1 MLRHR
6 DYIKRNSLLLVFL
19 IGLFPLSASGN
30 EQTCDDDEKNILIIH
45 SYHQGLEWTDNI
57 SRGILD
63 EFNESPCC
71 NLVFEYMDTK
81 RNHSRTYIQNLLHFL
96 EIKNKESNY
105 SGIIA
110 SDNAAYNFLAQHG
123 DELFGETP
131 IVFCGVNKADT
142 SLLQNCKNY
151 FLYHEKADHLA
162 NLNLIAQIYPEKDTI
177 VIINDNTLTGK
188 AVKTELE
195 QILTKF
201 RHNQHIRFISSF
213 SINSLQQ
220 EIGSLSN
227 HNAIYL
233 LVINRDRNGKFVSY
247 RNGITQIRTAT
258 KLPVFGSWDFYLNKG
273 IIGGKII
280 SGYQQGAAAAQKL
293 KQMMSKGYVKP
304 HFNHDTI
311 GNKFYFDYL
320 ELKKHNIALR
330 NLPPGSEII
339 NRDMNDYLKLVLLLL
354 ILALIVIIILIINL
368 VYKRKRQ
375 VVLERKV
382 EEKTKFLRKIISNK
396 DQFLSLM
403 AHDLRTPMGN
413 ILTMSQMMIDTVDTP
428 SEAEKSDL
436 SQRIAKLS
444 TKTFNL
450 LEDLIF
456 WGKMR
461 FKNEVQFEI
470 KEFNLQNII
479 SDIHTLLNINPFE
492 IHILNLIKEDFT
504 IKSDEFILK
513 YIIRNL
519 VQNALKYSYRN
530 GKIEIGAT
538 VQNSWVKIWVRD
550 WGVGMSEEMK
560 QSILNK
566 KPIQTKG
573 NKGQSSYGLGLTT
586 IIDYLEL
593 LGGKLQIESTEGE
606 GSKFTIILD
615 SLKDDNTHIE

>member
-1 MLRHR
+1 MHRRR
-6 DYIKRNSLLLVFL
+6 DYIKRFLILIVFL
-19 IGLFPLSASGN
+19 IRLSSLSASGN
-30 EQTCDDDEKNILIIH
+30 EQICADGEKNILIIH

-63 EFNESPCC
+63 EFNDSPRC

-81 RNHSRTYIQNLLHFL
+81 RNHSKTYIQNLLHFL
-96 EIKNKESNY
+96 EIKNKESKY

-110 SDNAAYNFLAQHG
+110 SDNAAYIFLAQHG
-123 DELFGETP
+123 EKLFGETP

-142 SLLQNCKNY
+142 NLLHNCQNY

-162 NLNLIAQIYPEKDTI
+162 NLNMIAQIYPEKDTI
-177 VIINDNTLTGK
+177 VIINDNTLTGTAIK
-188 AVKTELE
+188 QELE
-195 QILTKF
+195 QILPKF
-201 RHNQHIRFISSF
+201 RHKQHIRFISSF
-213 SINSLQQ
+213 SIDSLQQ
-220 EIGSLSN
+220 EIGSLSD

-247 RNGITQIRTAT
+247 RNGITQIRSAT
-258 KLPVFGSWDFYLNKG
+258 ELPVFGSWDFYLNKG

-304 HFNHDTI
+304 EFNHDTVE
-311 GNKFYFDYL
+311 NKFYFDYL
-320 ELKKHNIALR
+320 QLKKHNIAR
-330 NLPPGSEII
+330 SKLPAGSEII
-339 NRDMNDYLKLVLLLL
+339 NRDMNDYLKLVILLL
-354 ILALIVIIILIINL
+354 ILALLVIIILIINL

-375 VVLERKV
+375 AALEKKV
-382 EEKTKFLRKIISNK
+382 EEKTEFLRKIISNK

-403 AHDLRTPMGN
+403 AHDLRSPMGN
-413 ILTMSQMMIDTVDTP
+413 ILTMSQMMIDPEDPP
-428 SEAEKSDL
+428 SEAEKTDL
-436 SQRIAKLS
+436 SNRIAKLS

-479 SDIHTLLNINPFE
+479 SDIRTLFNINPYE
-492 IHILNLIKEDFT
+492 IQIHNLIKENFT
-504 IKSDEFILK
+504 VKSDEFILK

-538 VQNSWVKIWVRD
+538 GQNGWVEIWVKD
-550 WGVGMSEEMK
+550 WGIGMSEEMK

-573 NKGQSSYGLGLTT
+573 NKGQSSYGLGLAT

-593 LGGKLQIESTEGE
+593 LGGNLQIESAEGE
-606 GSKFTIILD
+606 GSKFTIKLAAP
-615 SLKDDNTHIE
+615 KDDNTHIE